1 MKNEKG
7 HPLISV
13 VKLLLMEG
21 QACGVVGSTQTSRKP
36 CVIKLL
42 VLHEAGDAWSLA
54 SRGSVLSA
62 QLTQQGLPENLK
74 QGL

>member
-21 QACGVVGSTQTSRKP
+21 QTCDVAGSVQTSRKLR
-36 CVIKLL
+36 VIELL
-42 VLHEAGDAWSLA
+42 VLTKLEVVATCLDGHSPTK
-54 SRGSVLSA
+54 STSS
-62 QLTQQGLPENLK
+62 
-74 QGL
+74 

>member
-21 QACGVVGSTQTSRKP
+21 QTCDAVGSVQTSRKLR
-36 CVIKLL
+36 VM
-42 VLHEAGDAWSLA
+42 E
-54 SRGSVLSA
+54 
-62 QLTQQGLPENLK
+62 
-74 QGL
+74 